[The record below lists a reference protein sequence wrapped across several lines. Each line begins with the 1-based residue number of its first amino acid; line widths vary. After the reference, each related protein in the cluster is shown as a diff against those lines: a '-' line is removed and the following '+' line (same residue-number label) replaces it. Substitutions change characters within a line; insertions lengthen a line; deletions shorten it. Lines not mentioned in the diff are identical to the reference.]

1 MIITINSNNAHTVQS
16 LLYKVHMNEPR
27 TEDEFYGWVCLV
39 ESSYYN
45 AITPLTGQIT
55 TSWASDWLTWAW
67 PWVSVW
73 AMRGQ
78 GWGRPITVLR
88 ERERGES
95 SVCRRHDTQHAGSWW
110 NNAHSGDWVMLG
122 DMSLIVNYL
131 FTLLC
136 RIYEYLFNIPNI
148 LHVRCWSNNN
158 MRVQSG
164 TR

>member
-95 SVCRRHDTQHAGSWW
+95 SVCRRHDTQHERRF
-110 NNAHSGDWVMLG
+110 VMKQCSFRGLSNVRRYVL
-122 DMSLIVNYL
+122 DCLLLVYSIV
-131 FTLLC
+131 
-136 RIYEYLFNIPNI
+136 
-148 LHVRCWSNNN
+148 
-158 MRVQSG
+158 
-164 TR
+164 